1 MTLALNVRLP
11 IVVVVVL
18 VAKVKLFVAV
28 GEEIVNAPIVRIPA
42 DLLFVR
48 ALFVGIVITP
58 ALEEPKVMLLE
69 PAKAIAP
76 VPVIVIVPVPVL
88 NVLPL

>member
-1 MTLALNVRLP
+1 MALNVRLP

-28 GEEIVNAPIVRIPA
+28 GEEIVSAPIVSVPP

-58 ALEEPKVMLLE
+58 ALEEPKVILDD

-88 NVLPL
+88 KVVPL